1 MNTIEDTSLDDLYL
15 QAKAAMREQVKA
27 KAKTPTIV
35 EEDPDIGLYRN
46 PANWIKGKAVALL
59 HEETKTLLGHF
70 TEYTHKTVPNCR
82 RMVRED
88 CSAPVESVEY
98 IKGSWAPAVVPAA
111 RKMIWNTS
119 VEVICDIR
127 LLDFQTQASD
137 IVVEAFFGEGRL
149 ERVELIGD
157 VTFASP
163 TQFFTLPAGT
173 NIFPQMA
180 LASISNLLTQLEQE

>member
-1 MNTIEDTSLDDLYL
+1 MNTIEDTSLDDLYR

-27 KAKTPTIV
+27 KAKTPLVV

-46 PANWIKGKAVALL
+46 PANWVKGKAVALL

-88 CSAPVESVEY
+88 CSTKVEAVEY
-98 IKGSWAPAVVPAA
+98 VKGAWAPAAVPAA
-111 RKMIWNTS
+111 TKRIWNTS

-127 LLDFQTQASD
+127 LLDFQASACEV
-137 IVVEAFFGEGRL
+137 VVEAFFGEGRL
-149 ERVELIGD
+149 ERVEIVAE

-163 TQFFTLPAGT
+163 SQFFTLPAGT